1 MNSEAHWIG
10 SRGLALIQQDLSS
23 LLLQDWDGLVTAH
36 GDLQLVTETDQIA
49 LLARRGVQL
58 GHLELKRSL
67 GLGLGIGCQPL
78 GLAKLLHSN

>member
-49 LLARRGVQL
+49 LLARCGIQL
-58 GHLELKRSL
+58 GHLELKGSL
-67 GLGLGIGCQPL
+67 GLGLGIGCQSL
-78 GLAKLLHSN
+78 GLSKLLHSN